1 LARPRRYCS
10 KWLKAEWENW
20 AYSILTRLEPI
31 EELIETHEAW
41 NKPEQAE
48 HWRAKLSQQKK
59 AENR

>member
-1 LARPRRYCS
+1 
-10 KWLKAEWENW
+10 LKAKWKNW
-20 AYSILTRLEPI
+20 AYSIRTRLEPI

-41 NKPEQAE
+41 NKPE